1 MRTVEELVRE
11 LKEELKKDMP
21 FARHRLLDETAQAL
35 EALARENRVLR
46 NTVEK
51 MGQAL
56 KEREERNGSA

>member
-1 MRTVEELVRE
+1 MRAVEELVRE

-35 EALARENRVLR
+35 EALARENRTLR

>member
-1 MRTVEELVRE
+1 MRTVEELVWE

-35 EALARENRVLR
+35 EALARENRTLR

-51 MGQAL
+51 LGQAL
-56 KEREERNGSA
+56 KEREGRNGSA

>member
-35 EALARENRVLR
+35 EALARENRALR

-51 MGQAL
+51 LGQAL
-56 KEREERNGSA
+56 KEREGRNGSA

>member
-35 EALARENRVLR
+35 ESLARENRTLR

-56 KEREERNGSA
+56 KEREGRNGSA

>member
-35 EALARENRVLR
+35 EALARENRTLR

>member
-35 EALARENRVLR
+35 EALARENRALR

-51 MGQAL
+51 LGQAL
-56 KEREERNGSA
+56 KEREGRKGSA